1 MEVLIQAAQQGN
13 QQAFCALYSKNKNKV
28 NSFILKKCRNE
39 NLASEITLDAFCK
52 GFLHIHKFKPNAQF
66 STWICAIAKNSLTD
80 YNRKNN
86 GSKLIFVDQ
95 FKDSYFHSSAVYE
108 SDPIA
113 ELENTGSFTKLLDS
127 LKSAHKQII
136 KLRYYDALKYDE
148 IAQEIGIPLH
158 TVKAR
163 LSRAKAALRKVHVA
177 QTN

>member
-28 NSFILKKCRNE
+28 NAFILKKCRNE
-39 NLASEITLDAFCK
+39 NLASEVTLDAFCK

-95 FKDSYFHSSAVYE
+95 FKDSYFHSSMDYE

-113 ELENTGSFTKLLDS
+113 ELENTGSLTKQLDS
-127 LKSAHKQII
+127 LKAVHKQII
-136 KLRYYDALKYDE
+136 KLRYFDALKYDE

>member
-1 MEVLIQAAQQGN
+1 
-13 QQAFCALYSKNKNKV
+13 
-28 NSFILKKCRNE
+28 LKKCRNE
-39 NLASEITLDAFCK
+39 NLASEVTLDAFCK

-86 GSKLIFVDQ
+86 GSKLIFVDL
-95 FKDSYFHSSAVYE
+95 FKDSHFHSSADYE

-113 ELENTGSFTKLLDS
+113 ELENTGSLTKQLDS
-127 LKSAHKQII
+127 LKAVHKQII